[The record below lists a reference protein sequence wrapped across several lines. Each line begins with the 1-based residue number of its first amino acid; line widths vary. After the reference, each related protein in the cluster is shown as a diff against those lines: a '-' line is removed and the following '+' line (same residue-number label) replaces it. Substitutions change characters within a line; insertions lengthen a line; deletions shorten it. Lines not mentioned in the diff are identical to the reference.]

1 MNSYFYRTYEL
12 VYFKDNCI
20 FYGTCRELNYSSNAD
35 LESELKNDFIEYVNS
50 VI

>member
-1 MNSYFYRTYEL
+1 MNSYFYLGYKL

-20 FYGTCRELNYSSNAD
+20 YYGTCKELNYSSNAD
-35 LESELKNDFIEYVNS
+35 LEQELKNDFREYVNS

>member
-1 MNSYFYRTYEL
+1 MNSYFYLSYKL

-20 FYGTCRELNYSSNAD
+20 YYGTCREVGYSNNFD
-35 LESELKNDFIEYVNS
+35 FEDDLKNDFVKYVNS